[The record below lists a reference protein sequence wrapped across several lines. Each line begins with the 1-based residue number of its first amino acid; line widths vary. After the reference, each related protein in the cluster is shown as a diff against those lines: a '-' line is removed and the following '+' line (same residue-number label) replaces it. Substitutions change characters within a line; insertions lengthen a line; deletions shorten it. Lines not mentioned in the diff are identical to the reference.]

1 MSSERGETTATGT
14 SGTAGWVLGG
24 AVGGAIGAAA
34 FGALIWALDPAI
46 VEAAIPAIYGLE
58 LVGPVGW
65 GIHIAHGIVLGLLFG
80 FLVTRKL
87 ILGTLRMT
95 VETDA
100 LSRTGIWLRVVAA
113 GFVFGLAI
121 WAILPVLV
129 LPVWIDALAADPAGG
144 FPILAAESL
153 AGHLLFGTVLG
164 AVFGAVVDLTDRV
177 AEMPFDDRA
186 STA

>member
-1 MSSERGETTATGT
+1 MSTERSETAATGAD
-14 SGTAGWVLGG
+14 GTAGWLLGGALGG
-24 AVGGAIGAAA
+24 AVGAAA
-34 FGALIWALDPAI
+34 FGALIWALDPQI

-58 LVGPVGW
+58 LEGPVGW
-65 GIHIAHGIVLGLLFG
+65 GIHLAHGAVLGIVFG
-80 FLVTRKL
+80 LLVTRRL

-113 GFVFGLAI
+113 GFVFGLAV

-129 LPVWIDALAADPAGG
+129 LPVWIDALGADPAGG

-177 AEMPFDDRA
+177 AEMPFDERA
-186 STA
+186 ATA